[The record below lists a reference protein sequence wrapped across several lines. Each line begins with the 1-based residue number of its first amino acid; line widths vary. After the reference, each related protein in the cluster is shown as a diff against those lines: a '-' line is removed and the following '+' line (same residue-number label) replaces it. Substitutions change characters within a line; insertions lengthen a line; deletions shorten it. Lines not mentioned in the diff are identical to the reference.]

1 MRCDMRA
8 ITILL
13 AALALASCDDDNGH
27 KHHRALVSFDP
38 LLSPSVTVA
47 ARISPSPLPIV
58 TIRTIGCPVG
68 LFTTAFDVVIA
79 PTGRSLF
86 VDHVT
91 FRLLD
96 GTNIGGPPSRSRA
109 SNSIRCSRSTEVSG
123 SRAFAFNPRFG
134 CGVRRP
140 ISIVGDIGLVDRA
153 GAASSVTVSATF

>member
-27 KHHRALVSFDP
+27 KNHRALVSFDP
-38 LLSPSVTVA
+38 LLAPSATVA

-58 TIRTIGCPVG
+58 TIPTIGCPVG
-68 LFTTAFDVVIA
+68 LFTTAFDIVIA

-96 GTNIGGPPSRSRA
+96 GTNIGGPTVTIPSFEL
-109 SNSIRCSRSTEVSG
+109 NSMFGSTEVSG

-140 ISIVGDIGLVDRA
+140 ISIVGDIGLVDRS
-153 GAASSVTVSATF
+153 GSASSVTVSATF